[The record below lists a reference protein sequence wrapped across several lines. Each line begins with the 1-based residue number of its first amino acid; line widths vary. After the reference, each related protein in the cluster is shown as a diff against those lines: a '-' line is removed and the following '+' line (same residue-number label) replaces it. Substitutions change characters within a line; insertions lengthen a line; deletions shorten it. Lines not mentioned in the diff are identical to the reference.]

1 MSSSYIFDLETDG
14 LLDEVTQIHCLVLKN
29 IETGEAIGY
38 TGKGIWT
45 EGIPKLEQA
54 DLIVG
59 HNIIKYDI
67 PVFKKLGRFNPKG
80 TVRDTLVCTRL
91 IYADIK
97 NSDFKRNEFPKKL
110 IGSHSLRAWG
120 HRIGNY
126 KDDYDG
132 GWEEYSDEMLSY
144 CFQDVEVTATLWKKI
159 LKADYSE
166 QSIQLEHEVAEII
179 FRQETAGFAFD
190 TEAAGKLY
198 TTLSARKLEIEE
210 ELGRHVPPWKVEL
223 KTKTK
228 LVPFNPASRDQCA
241 KVLISHG
248 WKPEVF
254 TEAGKPKVDE
264 TTLSQITKNVSS
276 DQLVPLAKL
285 MTEYF
290 LLIKRLGQL
299 GDGSQAWLKVERA
312 GRIHGSC
319 NTNGAVT
326 GRATHSFPNVAQVP
340 SVGAP
345 YGHEC
350 RSLFTASPGNK
361 LVGIDVSGL
370 ELRCLA
376 HYMARYDGGAYGET
390 VVNGD
395 IHTANQEA
403 AGLATRPQ
411 AKTFIYGF
419 LYGAGAEKL
428 GSIVGAGSKEG
439 AKLKARFLK
448 KIPALANLID
458 KVQEAAERG
467 YLIGLDGRRVTVRS
481 PHAALNTLLQSAGAL
496 ICKQWMVEFDKAL
509 KEQGLDEACPQ
520 VAWVHDEIQLDVKVG
535 MEDDIGK
542 LAVQSIERAGKHF
555 NIRCELTGEYNVG
568 NNWADTH

>member
-14 LLDEVTQIHCLVLKN
+14 LLDEVTKIHCLVLKN

-59 HNIIKYDI
+59 HNILKYDI

-210 ELGRHVPPWKVEL
+210 ELGKHIPPWEIEL

-458 KVQEAAERG
+458 KVQQAAERG

-496 ICKQWMVEFDKAL
+496 ICKQWMVEFDNAL
-509 KEQGLDEACPQ
+509 KEQGLDGACQQ

-542 LAVQSIERAGKHF
+542 LAVKSIERAGKHF

>member
-14 LLDEVTQIHCLVLKN
+14 LLDEVTKIHCLVLKN

-45 EGIPKLEQA
+45 EGIPKLEKA

-59 HNIIKYDI
+59 HNILKYDI

-210 ELGRHVPPWKVEL
+210 ELAKHIPPWEIEL

-458 KVQEAAERG
+458 KVQQAAERG

-496 ICKQWMVEFDKAL
+496 ICKQWMVEFDNAL
-509 KEQGLDEACPQ
+509 KEQGLDGACQQ

-542 LAVQSIERAGKHF
+542 LAVKSIERAGKHF

>member
-1 MSSSYIFDLETDG
+1 M
-14 LLDEVTQIHCLVLKN
+14 KN

-45 EGIPKLEQA
+45 EGIPKLEKA

-59 HNIIKYDI
+59 HNILKYDI

-210 ELGRHVPPWKVEL
+210 ELGKHIPPWEIEL

-439 AKLKARFLK
+439 ARLKARFLE

-458 KVQEAAERG
+458 KVQENAQKNG
-467 YLIGLDGRRVTVRS
+467 FLKGLDGRRVNVRS

-509 KEQGLDEACPQ
+509 KEQGLDGACQQ

-542 LAVQSIERAGKHF
+542 LAVKSIERAGKHF

>member
-14 LLDEVTQIHCLVLKN
+14 LLDEVTKIHCLVLKN

-45 EGIPKLEQA
+45 EGIPKLEKA

-59 HNIIKYDI
+59 HNILKYDI

-210 ELGRHVPPWKVEL
+210 ELGKHIPPWEIEL

-458 KVQEAAERG
+458 KVQQAAERG

-496 ICKQWMVEFDKAL
+496 ICKQWMVEFDNAL
-509 KEQGLDEACPQ
+509 KEQGLDGACQQ

-542 LAVQSIERAGKHF
+542 LAVKSIERAGKHF